1 MTFKYS
7 VLLKA
12 RFGGPFVLSENTRLL
27 LYMPYAEMT
36 FPIHFTLLFS
46 VPARNM
52 S

>member
-12 RFGGPFVLSENTRLL
+12 RFGGPFVLSEKHT
-27 LYMPYAEMT
+27 PFIVYAEMT

>member
-27 LYMPYAEMT
+27 LYMICRNDVSNPFYAA
-36 FPIHFTLLFS
+36 F
-46 VPARNM
+46 
-52 S
+52 

>member
-12 RFGGPFVLSENTRLL
+12 RFGGPFVCLKTHAFFVYVEI
-27 LYMPYAEMT
+27 T

>member
-12 RFGGPFVLSENTRLL
+12 RFGGPFVLSENTRLFV
-27 LYMPYAEMT
+27 YAEMT

>member
-12 RFGGPFVLSENTRLL
+12 RFGGPFVLSENTTFIV
-27 LYMPYAEMT
+27 YAEMT

>member
-7 VLLKA
+7 VLLKV
-12 RFGGPFVLSENTRLL
+12 RFGGPFVLSENTHLFV
-27 LYMPYAEMT
+27 YAEMT
-36 FPIHFTLLFS
+36 LPIHFTLLFS